1 MAEQKRRGRPKKVVA
16 AVNQVLEKTDL
27 DEQLLEKVDEL
38 KSKLEE
44 LKDKVEAEKVEF
56 FEEHP
61 SIWDK
66 IYNYGGHLVLI
77 PFVWFACRDNFILAT
92 AFMAGWVAW
101 LDTRK
106 F

>member
-16 AVNQVLEKTDL
+16 AVNQILEKTNL

-44 LKDKVEAEKVEF
+44 LKEKVEAEKIELAQS
-56 FEEHP
+56 HP

-66 IYNYGGHLVLI
+66 IYNYGGHVTLL
-77 PFVWFACRDNFILAT
+77 PFVWFVCRDNFILAT
-92 AFMAGWVAW
+92 AFIAAWVAW